1 MNAARGAILEY
12 PSPTGSDVQQ
22 PHAWSKIQRPE
33 HCFQLVLGSLLQGFT
48 VGFKNAM
55 RVKPVFGV
63 DKREVEII
71 AERVMLGYRFL
82 IDVSAGPQEQVGRK
96 ANRGPKPE
104 AAGQVRSRIQ

>member
-1 MNAARGAILEY
+1 MDAARGTILEH

-22 PHAWSKIQRPE
+22 PHAGSEIQRPE
-33 HCFQLVLGSLLQGFT
+33 HCFQFVLGGLLQGFT

-55 RVKPVFGV
+55 RVKPISGV
-63 DKREVEII
+63 NKREVEII

-82 IDVSAGPQEQVGRK
+82 IDVSVGPQEQVCSK

-104 AAGQVRSRIQ
+104 AVAQVRSRIQ